1 MTGPNP
7 TDRGKLGTKRH
18 VLTDGQGIPLSVVIT
33 SANTH
38 DMKAAMS
45 VLDNIVVKKPSSKI
59 NKEKQNLC
67 LDKGYDFRET
77 ENSVIKKGYLP
88 HIPHRGGQSITKG
101 GNHHSKRRRWVVE
114 RTNSWHNRFR
124 KHLVRYE
131 KKIEN
136 YFALVCLG
144 CCIITYRRIILG

>member
-1 MTGPNP
+1 MTGHNP

-33 SANTH
+33 AANTH
-38 DMKAAMS
+38 DMKAAIS
-45 VLDNIVVKKPSSKI
+45 VLDNIVVKRPSYKI
-59 NKEKQNLC
+59 NKKRQNLC
-67 LDKGYDFRET
+67 LDKGYDFQEI

-88 HIPHRGGQSITKG
+88 HIRQRGEQSITKG

-124 KHLVRYE
+124 KLLIRYE
-131 KKIEN
+131 KKMEN

-144 CCIITYRRIILG
+144 CCILIYRRIILG

>member
-1 MTGPNP
+1 MTGPTP

-33 SANTH
+33 AANTH
-38 DMKAAMS
+38 DMKAAINT
-45 VLDNIVVKKPSSKI
+45 LDNIVVKRRPSKKY
-59 NKEKQNLC
+59 KEKQNLY
-67 LDKGYDFRET
+67 LDKGYDFQEI
-77 ENSVIKKGYLP
+77 ENGVIKKGYLP
-88 HIPHRGGQSITKG
+88 HIRHRGEQSIT
-101 GNHHSKRRRWVVE
+101 NHHHRHPARRWVVE

-124 KHLVRYE
+124 KLLVRYE

-144 CCIITYRRIILG
+144 CCILIYRRIILG

>member
-33 SANTH
+33 AANVH
-38 DMKAAMS
+38 DMKAAINT
-45 VLDNIVVKKPSSKI
+45 LDNIVVKRPSYKI
-59 NKEKQNLC
+59 NEEKQNLC
-67 LDKGYDFRET
+67 LDKGYDFQEI
-77 ENSVIKKGYLP
+77 ENEVIKKRYLP
-88 HIPHRGGQSITKG
+88 HIRRRGEQSITKDS
-101 GNHHSKRRRWVVE
+101 NYNIKRRRWVVE

-124 KHLVRYE
+124 KLLVRYE
-131 KKIEN
+131 KKLEN

-144 CCIITYRRIILG
+144 CCIIIYRRIILG